1 VVEVLTQS
9 GLRAALASAGRRFV
23 ARNWSSLEMAKRLA
37 QLYTEVIAAPSV
49 VDRRQVALQDH
60 FP

>member
-9 GLRAALASAGRRFV
+9 QLRAALGSAGRQFV

-37 QLYTEVIAAPSV
+37 QIYDEVVGAPSV
-49 VDRRQVALQDH
+49 VDRRQVALQDR